1 MYIVDIAFPLAQK
14 QKNIF
19 LYFETLLEENSHM
32 APEPVTGNLAAPTL
46 MRSSFIRSLLP
57 NQSSP

>member
-19 LYFETLLEENSHM
+19 LYFETLWEENKHM
-32 APEPVTGNLAAPTL
+32 APEPVTGNLAAFPRDIEFHSTAP
-46 MRSSFIRSLLP
+46 S
-57 NQSSP
+57 

>member
-19 LYFETLLEENSHM
+19 PYFETLWGELSHM
-32 APEPVTGNLAAPTL
+32 AAEPVTGNLGAYPRKIEFHSTAP
-46 MRSSFIRSLLP
+46 S
-57 NQSSP
+57 